1 MEQKFFP
8 TGLPW
13 VIYFILMVGSL
24 QAQLSPIIIELED
37 ADLGA
42 DFQIFE
48 EETIQYIS
56 ITSDAAGE
64 HPQRAERL
72 ATLQVT
78 FPLAQDY
85 DLYVRCRVGAGSF
98 SDDSFYYGNGFG
110 EKGPTNNVDWI
121 RVNNIVNAGYTAPN
135 QLVDGAGSIGTQTW
149 KWINL
154 SEFMGDE
161 TPVVFTVSEGALTQI
176 FQIAGR
182 EDGLDIDKIA
192 FARADYFY
200 SVSNL
205 ENVENGSPTPDGGE
219 EIQPIAHEAPK
230 FLGNIYS
237 GSQLTDFTRYW
248 NQVTPE
254 NAGKWGSVESS
265 RDNMNWGGLD
275 AAYALAKDNGFP
287 FRLHV
292 LIWGNQQPA
301 WIENLSP
308 SEQLEEI
315 KEWFQALAD
324 RYPDMDF
331 IEVVNEPLHDPPNS
345 AGSGG
350 GNYINA
356 LGGSGDT
363 GWDWVLEA
371 FRLARQYFPDSK
383 LAINDYNI
391 VNSQT
396 NVNRYLEI
404 IGLLQAE
411 NLIDHIGVQA
421 HAFST
426 RGSASQIKSNLD
438 RLAET
443 GLPLFVTEL
452 DIDGPT
458 DQTQLEDYQRLFPTF
473 WEHPAVAGITLWG
486 FRPGLW
492 RNEEGAYLIDTDGF
506 TERPALIWLRSYV
519 ESTITST
526 PSTLSASDRIRIFP
540 NPYRSGELTVEGLG
554 RIDLA
559 ELYTLSGQRIW
570 TSATALAENK
580 IYLGIQFRPGLYILK
595 LHQDGMSLS
604 KKLMI
609 HPY

>member
-1 MEQKFFP
+1 MDQRRFSMVLLWGICFMLQ
-8 TGLPW
+8 TQVLP
-13 VIYFILMVGSL
+13 
-24 QAQLSPIIIELED
+24 AQLSPIIVELEEV
-37 ADLGA
+37 DLGA
-42 DFQIFE
+42 DFQVLE
-48 EETIQYIS
+48 DGPVKYIS
-56 ITSDAAGE
+56 ISSDAAGE
-64 HPQRAERL
+64 NPLNADRL
-72 ATLQVT
+72 ATMQLS
-78 FPLAQDY
+78 FPAAQNY
-85 DLYVRCRVGAGSF
+85 DLYVRCRVGPGSF

-110 EKGPTNNVDWI
+110 EKGPTSNADWI
-121 RVNNIVNAGYTAPN
+121 RVNNIVNAGYTAPA
-135 QLVDGAGSIGTQTW
+135 QFVDGAGSVGTQTW

-154 SEFMGDE
+154 SEFTGDE
-161 TPVVFTVSEGALTQI
+161 TPVVFEVSEGALIQS
-176 FQIAGR
+176 FQMAGR

-200 SVSNL
+200 TVDNL
-205 ENVENGSPTPDGGE
+205 DKEEDGSPTQDTGE
-219 EIQPIAHEAPK
+219 DILPIADGSPK

-237 GSQLTDFTRYW
+237 GSQVTNFTRYW

-301 WIENLSP
+301 WMENLP
-308 SEQLEEI
+308 PGEQLEEI

-345 AGSGG
+345 AGNGG

-356 LGGSGDT
+356 LGGSGET

-371 FRLARQYFPDSK
+371 FRLARQYFPDAK

-391 VNSQT
+391 VNSLS

-404 IGLLQAE
+404 ISLLQAE

-426 RGSASQIKSNLD
+426 RGSATQIKSNLD
-438 RLAET
+438 RLAAT

-458 DQTQLEDYQRLFPTF
+458 DQTQLTDYQRLFPTF
-473 WEHPAVAGITLWG
+473 WEHPAVEGITLWG

-492 RNEEGAYLIDTDGF
+492 RNDEGAYLIDLDGF
-506 TERPALIWLRSYV
+506 TERPALVWLRSYV

-526 PSTLSASDRIRIFP
+526 SNAFTQNDRIEIFP
-540 NPYRSGELTVEGLG
+540 NPYQYGDLTVEGLE

-559 ELYTLSGQRIW
+559 ELYTLNGQRIW
-570 TSATALAENK
+570 SSPLPYLSNK
-580 IYLGIQFRPGLYILK
+580 ISFHTPLRPGFYILK
-595 LHQDGMSLS
+595 LYQDGTYYA

-609 HPY
+609 QP